1 MHYYTFLFCSQHS
14 SPTQP
19 TKPPPP
25 LFVKQ
30 YIRARKWVID
40 DAIKMVLN
48 ALKWRVVEQL
58 DELVELSDTELD
70 AKYPKFIEQ
79 LKSGKGFLRGADP
92 LGRPVS
98 IINTR
103 LHHKGD
109 QPPETIHRYTLYV
122 KAPGF
127 SFSTP
132 FFMYLLIFY

>member
-1 MHYYTFLFCSQHS
+1 M
-14 SPTQP
+14 
-19 TKPPPP
+19 
-25 LFVKQ
+25 V
-30 YIRARKWVID
+30 D
-40 DAIKMVLN
+40 DALKMVLN

-79 LKSGKGFLRGADP
+79 LKSGKGYLRGADP
-92 LGRPVS
+92 LGRPMS

-122 KAPGF
+122 WDALDNF
-127 SFSTP
+127 SFSTLVII
-132 FFMYLLIFY
+132 YLLGNTC

>member
-1 MHYYTFLFCSQHS
+1 M
-14 SPTQP
+14 
-19 TKPPPP
+19 
-25 LFVKQ
+25 
-30 YIRARKWVID
+30 ID
-40 DAIKMVLN
+40 DALKMVLN

-79 LKSGKGFLRGADP
+79 LKSGKGYLRGADP
-92 LGRPVS
+92 LGRPMS

-122 KAPGF
+122 W
-127 SFSTP
+127 STLDN
-132 FFMYLLIFY
+132 FFISRHFVYYLHAGNTF